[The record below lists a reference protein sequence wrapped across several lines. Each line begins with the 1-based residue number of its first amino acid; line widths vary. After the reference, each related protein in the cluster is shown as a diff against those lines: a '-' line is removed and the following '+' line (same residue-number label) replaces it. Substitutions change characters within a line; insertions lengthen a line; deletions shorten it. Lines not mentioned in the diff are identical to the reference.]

1 MTKNYK
7 LHYHPNLNLEKETTI
22 ELKSVEE
29 VRICPH
35 CGIATSPTFID
46 GYLIGDNNSYIP
58 PTAYII
64 FHCPSCSKLYIAKY
78 YIPHNYYITN
88 DMMPYDFT
96 PIFPSCTYPGK
107 HILPEFTENIKQLSP
122 MFVET
127 YRQACYAE
135 ENEDTIGLAGLGYR
149 KAIEFLIKD
158 YLIKVDSDNKDKII
172 KMQLGKCID
181 KLDEDIQDIAKAA
194 TWLGNDEVHY
204 FKKHRDYG
212 IDDMKDFIQGLVA
225 DIERYYVKLKAREFV
240 NANDNATK

>member
-135 ENEDTIGLAGLGYR
+135 ENA
-149 KAIEFLIKD
+149 
-158 YLIKVDSDNKDKII
+158 I
-172 KMQLGKCID
+172 KM
-181 KLDEDIQDIAKAA
+181 
-194 TWLGNDEVHY
+194 
-204 FKKHRDYG
+204 
-212 IDDMKDFIQGLVA
+212 
-225 DIERYYVKLKAREFV
+225 
-240 NANDNATK
+240 